1 MSERISPTKS
11 KLIETKTSLAL
22 AIEGHTL
29 LDKKRNVLI
38 REMMRFIDSARE
50 IQESMERVY
59 HEAYEGLQK
68 ANLSIG
74 IEHVEEIGLAV
85 EEFDDLSIRLRSIM
99 GVEIPDIDKIDD
111 SIILSYGFVRTD
123 ANLDKAHK
131 AFKRALSLTAR
142 LTEIET
148 TVYRLAMEIKKTQRR
163 VNALENVLI
172 PQYKET
178 VKFIESYIEEIER
191 DDFFRMKRL
200 KQKQEK

>member
-1 MSERISPTKS
+1 MPISVSPTKS
-11 KLIETKTSLAL
+11 KLIETKRALAL

-50 IQESMERVY
+50 VQESMETVFA
-59 HEAYEGLQK
+59 EAYDGLQK

-74 IEHVEEIGLAV
+74 IEHVEEVGLAV
-85 EEFDDLSIRLRSIM
+85 EEVSDLSIRLRSIM
-99 GVEIPDIDKIDD
+99 GVEIPDIKEIDD
-111 SIILSYGFVRTD
+111 SITPSYGFVRTD

-131 AFKRALSLTAR
+131 AFKRALSLIAR

-148 TVYRLAMEIKKTQRR
+148 TIYRLAVEIKKTQRR
-163 VNALENVLI
+163 VNALENVHI

-178 VKFIESYIEEIER
+178 VKFIESYIEEAER

-200 KQKQEK
+200 KQRK